1 MTNKVIKLNPKKRVA
16 IECFATNPQMTYV
29 DIAEIVGVHQ
39 ETILNWRKDP
49 LFIDAIYERYM
60 VEFGAELPSVLNAM
74 IREACAGNVQAGR
87 LILEHSG
94 KLVKN
99 ISIKIDSPFEKFLNS
114 IDSNGKITSKEK
126 IDSIEA
132 EFEIVDLPE
141 RDKSNDSPST
151 RHNKEKK
158 KLHKS
163 IGKENKKAKY
173 LKIKRE
179 RYALRKRADAVDLEH
194 LSAGRANK
202 SVRTAWLE
210 ELEKRERM
218 ENKEL

>member
-1 MTNKVIKLNPKKRVA
+1 MSNKVIKLNPKKKVA

-39 ETILNWRKDP
+39 ETIMNWRKDP

-60 VEFGAELPSVLNAM
+60 VEFGAELPAVLNAM
-74 IREACAGNVQAGR
+74 VREACAGNVQAGR

-114 IDSNGKITSKEK
+114 SDSNGKITSKEK

-141 RDKSNDSPST
+141 RNKSNNSPNT
-151 RHNKEKK
+151 REKKEKK
-158 KLHKS
+158 QLNES
-163 IGKENKKAKY
+163 IDKENKKAKY
-173 LKIKRE
+173 LKAKRE

-194 LSAGRANK
+194 LPAGRANK

-218 ENKEL
+218 ENK

>member
-1 MTNKVIKLNPKKRVA
+1 MRNKVIKLNPKKKVA

-39 ETILNWRKDP
+39 ETIMNWRKDP

-60 VEFGAELPSVLNAM
+60 VEFGAELPAVLNAM
-74 IREACAGNVQAGR
+74 VREACAGNVQAGR

-114 IDSNGKITSKEK
+114 SDSNGRITSKEN

-141 RDKSNDSPST
+141 RDKSNDSPNT
-151 RHNKEKK
+151 RKKKEKK
-158 KLHKS
+158 QLNES
-163 IGKENKKAKY
+163 IYKENKKAKY
-173 LKIKRE
+173 LKAKRE

-194 LSAGRANK
+194 LPAGRANK

-210 ELEKRERM
+210 ELEKRERQ
-218 ENKEL
+218 LDAL

>member
-1 MTNKVIKLNPKKRVA
+1 MRNKVIKLNPKKKVA

-39 ETILNWRKDP
+39 ETIMNWRKDP

-60 VEFGAELPSVLNAM
+60 VEFGAELPAVLNAM
-74 IREACAGNVQAGR
+74 VREACAGNVQAGR

-114 IDSNGKITSKEK
+114 SDSNGRITSKEN

-132 EFEIVDLPE
+132 EFEIVDLPK
-141 RDKSNDSPST
+141 RDKSNDSPNT
-151 RHNKEKK
+151 RKKKEKK
-158 KLHKS
+158 QLNES
-163 IGKENKKAKY
+163 IYKENKKAKY
-173 LKIKRE
+173 LKAKRE

-194 LSAGRANK
+194 LPAGRANK

-210 ELEKRERM
+210 ELEKRERQ
-218 ENKEL
+218 LDAL